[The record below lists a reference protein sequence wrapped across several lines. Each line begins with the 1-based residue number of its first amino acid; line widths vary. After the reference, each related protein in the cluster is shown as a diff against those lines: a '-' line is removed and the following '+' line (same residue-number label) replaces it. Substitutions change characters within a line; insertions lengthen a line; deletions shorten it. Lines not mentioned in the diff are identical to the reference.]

1 MDFTPEWKIV
11 KEACLLNTFLNDN
24 DRSIVKSSTSSGNNN
39 DNDNNQSKVINASC
53 MLNEFLNENHR
64 NMYQT
69 FENRNRFHCC
79 ANKQFPFEKLEKR
92 NRLD

>member
-1 MDFTPEWKIV
+1 MDFTLEWKIV

-39 DNDNNQSKVINASC
+39 DNNQSKVINASC
-53 MLNEFLNENHR
+53 MLNEFLNEYHR

-69 FENRNRFHCC
+69 FENRNRFHRC
-79 ANKQFPFEKLEKR
+79 ANKQFLFEKFEKR
-92 NRLD
+92 NRFD